1 MVTQDFAGL
10 NAVGETAAVTNY
22 NKGTMSR
29 KKYVCRWKAGF
40 VFINPFSYQPV
51 DDQLSVD
58 CFAHWFSISNAAQK
72 D

>member
-1 MVTQDFAGL
+1 MLSSATLRRRWILSRRPSGNVERLRLT
-10 NAVGETAAVTNY
+10 Y

-29 KKYVCRWKAGF
+29 KNMYAAGKRGS

-58 CFAHWFSISNAAQK
+58 C
-72 D
+72 

>member
-1 MVTQDFAGL
+1 MSRRPSGNVERLRLT
-10 NAVGETAAVTNY
+10 Y

-29 KKYVCRWKAGF
+29 KNMYAAGKRGS

-58 CFAHWFSISNAAQK
+58 C
-72 D
+72 